1 MISHDL
7 LAYRI
12 VLSAYTLLMA
22 WSAANSSTAED
33 AYFDYEREHWAFV
46 APGDWP
52 VPAFDQQVH
61 QRWVRTPIDAFVLE
75 KQLEHG
81 LRPSPEAKRT
91 TLIRRLT
98 FQMTGLPPT
107 PAEVAAFVNDGAV
120 NAYERL
126 VDRLLASPQYGEHWG
141 QHWLDVVRYAE
152 TEGFEYDAHRPGAW
166 RFRDYVIQ
174 SLNDDKPYDQFVR
187 EQLAGDE
194 LNPDDHASLAAAGFH
209 RLGPVRRNAGNAEVA
224 FSRNEVLTERTDA
237 IGVAFLAMTVGCAR
251 CHDHMFDPIRQKDY
265 YRLQAFLASGFD
277 HDVELASDDEKQAW
291 QSRNKFVEA
300 ELQRIKDVLKDA
312 PAEDEE
318 RLLAE
323 LNAAQAQSP
332 APLPTISS
340 VKHDAMQ
347 RTPIHLLERGD
358 PEKPGEIL
366 TMRPLGVL
374 LPEGAEGL
382 PDDFPMPRT
391 RLAQWITDAKNPL
404 TARVIVNRLWQYH
417 FGIGLVTTPNDFGIN
432 GDVPSHPAL
441 LDYLANELVEGGWR
455 LKPIHRMILLS
466 STYRQS
472 SEQNAE
478 FDEIDPDNRLVW
490 RFSRRRLAAQEIRD
504 AMLAVAGSINL
515 EAGGPS
521 VIAPVDQELVDL
533 LYKPSQWEVT
543 PDERE
548 HQRRSIYLIAKRNLR
563 LPFMEVFDQPD
574 LQTSCARR
582 ESSTHSPQ
590 ALEMLNGKLSNQL
603 AAAFADRE
611 TTPPALARESA
622 RNGPPNTPRRASPS
636 VCDPAWG
643 RCGAHDRGSGAR
655 RPGAG
660 SARLCHPRI
669 RRESRPLPPRAAAS
683 ATN

>member
-1 MISHDL
+1 MELSLRSGHNQASMISHDL

-12 VLSAYTLLMA
+12 VLSVFTLLMA
-22 WSAANSSTAED
+22 GNAANSSTAED
-33 AYFDYEREHWAFV
+33 EYFDDEREHWAFV
-46 APGDWP
+46 SPKDWP
-52 VPAFDQQVH
+52 VPSFDNQEHQQS
-61 QRWVRTPIDAFVLE
+61 VRTPIDAFVLK
-75 KQLEHG
+75 KQLERD
-81 LRPSPEAKRT
+81 LRPSPEADRT

-107 PAEVAAFVNDGAV
+107 PEEVDTFVNDGAP

-126 VDRLLASPQYGEHWG
+126 VDRLLASPHYGEHWG

-152 TEGFEYDAHRPGAW
+152 TEGFEYDRHRPGAW

-174 SLNDDKPYDQFVR
+174 SLNEDMPYDQFVR
-187 EQLAGDE
+187 EQIAGDE
-194 LNPDDHASLAAAGFH
+194 LHPNDHASLAAAGFH

-265 YRLQAFLASGFD
+265 YRLQAFLASSFE
-277 HDVELASDDEKQAW
+277 HDVELASDEEKKEW
-291 QSRNKFVEA
+291 ETHNKVVEA
-300 ELQRIKDVLKDA
+300 EVKRIKDQLKDA
-312 PAEDEE
+312 SAEDEE
-318 RLLAE
+318 RILVE
-323 LNAAQAQSP
+323 LNAAQAKTP

-358 PEKPGEIL
+358 PDKPGERL

-374 LPEGAEGL
+374 LPEGANGW
-382 PDDFPMPRT
+382 PDDDATPRT
-391 RLAQWITDAKNPL
+391 HLAEWLTDANNPL
-404 TARVIVNRLWQYH
+404 TARVIVNRIWQFH
-417 FGIGLVTTPNDFGIN
+417 FGAGLVATPNDFGIN
-432 GDVPSHPAL
+432 GDVPSHPEL

-455 LKPIHRMILLS
+455 LKPIHRAILLS

-478 FDEIDPDNRLVW
+478 FHAIDPDHRRLW
-490 RFSRRRLAAQEIRD
+490 RFGRRRLAAQEIRD
-504 AMLAVAGSINL
+504 AMLAVAGTINL
-515 EAGGPS
+515 KASGPS
-521 VIAPVDQELVDL
+521 VIAPVDKELVDL
-533 LYKPSQWEVT
+533 LYNPAQWEVT
-543 PDERE
+543 ADERE
-548 HQRRSIYLIAKRNLR
+548 YHRRSIYLIAKRNLR

-603 AAAFADRE
+603 AEAFARRLRQEAGSSAGEQVELAYRLIAGRE
-611 TTPPALARESA
+611 PKDKERAVAMAFLAEQPLREFALAMFNLNAFLYVE
-622 RNGPPNTPRRASPS
+622 
-636 VCDPAWG
+636 
-643 RCGAHDRGSGAR
+643 
-655 RPGAG
+655 
-660 SARLCHPRI
+660 
-669 RRESRPLPPRAAAS
+669 
-683 ATN
+683 